1 MSPTETRPPMPVR
14 IGDVEILFRN
24 STPIEKSSYPGF
36 NQRTYV
42 LPKGSVQRE
51 GAMPLGCDILVEQD
65 VPVKLRD
72 GVTIYTDVYRPVD
85 GSNLPAL
92 ISWSPYGKRGG
103 FLSSDCFQHPT
114 RLDIPVSW
122 EDGLNKFEAVNPGY
136 WCAHGYAV
144 LAPDPRGVFMSEGD
158 IYAYGDQESQDE
170 YDVIEWAGVQPWSN
184 GKVGL
189 AGNSWLAT
197 SQWGAAALRPPH
209 LAAIAPWEGASDRYR
224 EHSCRGGIPELIFGE
239 RIFNVLYGKN
249 RTEDVP
255 AMTRKFPLFNAYWE
269 SKVAKV
275 EDIDVPA
282 YVVASWTNLLH
293 TNGTMR
299 GWRGMVSKQK
309 WLRVH
314 NTHEWTDFYNPE
326 HVEDLRRFFD
336 HFLKQ
341 VDNGWEATPRVR
353 LTVLDPGN
361 RDTLNRA
368 EQDFPLK
375 RQQLVPYYLHPTP
388 EGGSLS
394 LEQSV
399 EQAECSYDSAD
410 PKGTTFRITFDC
422 DTEITGYIKL
432 KLWVEA
438 RGNDDMDLFAF
449 VRKIDREGRYQET
462 QPVTGATHV
471 GPNGRLRASLRM
483 IDPDRSTPSEPYF
496 PFNQEKKLQP
506 GEIVPI
512 EMGFWP
518 SSMRW
523 RAGET
528 LELVV
533 TGTDM
538 LVRPEFPQLPPVA
551 TLNKGEHVVFAGGR
565 FDSHL
570 LLPLIPSARSLG
582 THQIANDS
590 DPSVAPWPTIY
601 SPFFFALPY

>member
-1 MSPTETRPPMPVR
+1 MSSTEMYPTMPVR
-14 IGDVEILFRN
+14 IDDVEILFRN
-24 STPIEKSSYPGF
+24 SRPIEQSSYPGF
-36 NQRTYV
+36 DQRTYV

-72 GVTIYTDVYRPVD
+72 GVTILTDVYRPVD

-144 LAPDPRGVFMSEGD
+144 IAPDSRGVFMSEGD
-158 IYAYGDQESQDE
+158 IYAYGNQESQDE

-197 SQWGAAALRPPH
+197 SQWGVAALRPPH

-224 EHSCRGGIPELIFGE
+224 DHSCRGGIPELIFGE

-255 AMTRKFPLFNAYWE
+255 AMTRKYPLFNAYWE

-282 YVVASWTNLLH
+282 YVVASWTNIVH

-299 GWRGMVSKQK
+299 GWRGMASKQK

-326 HVEDLRRFFD
+326 NVEDLRRFFD
-336 HFLKQ
+336 HFLTE
-341 VDNGWEATPRVR
+341 VENGWEATPRVR

-361 RDTLNRA
+361 KDTLNRA

-375 RQQLVPYYLHPTP
+375 RQQLVPYYLHATP
-388 EGGSLS
+388 KSGSLS
-394 LEQSV
+394 LERDV
-399 EQAECSYDSAD
+399 EETECRYDSAD
-410 PKGTTFRITFDC
+410 PEGTTFRITFDR
-422 DTEITGYIKL
+422 DTEFTGYIKL

-449 VRKIDREGRYQET
+449 VRKIDQEGRYQET
-462 QPVTGATHV
+462 QPVTGGTHV
-471 GPNGRLRASLRM
+471 GPNGRLRVSLRTV
-483 IDPDRSTPSEPYF
+483 DPDRSTPSEPYM
-496 PFNQEKKLQP
+496 PFDHAEKLKP

-512 EMGFWP
+512 EIGFWP
-518 SSMRW
+518 YSMRW
-523 RAGET
+523 RAGES
-528 LELVV
+528 LELVI
-533 TGTDM
+533 TGIDM
-538 LVRPEFPQLPPVA
+538 LVRPEFPQLPPIA
-551 TLNKGEHVVFAGGR
+551 TLNKGEHIVFVGGR

-570 LLPLIPSARSLG
+570 LLPLIP
-582 THQIANDS
+582 N
-590 DPSVAPWPTIY
+590 
-601 SPFFFALPY
+601 